1 MAILPEISEEG
12 ASAGAGTQRVVQDA
26 ASRGIPIEL
35 VSRPGARSLPEA
47 AQLLGVTPGELVKS
61 LVVKRHDGSFLF
73 ALVGGDR
80 QISWAKLRAV
90 VGVNRLTLPTAELAL
105 EVTGFERGTIT
116 PLGSTT
122 AWPVFVDERI
132 TGRRIAMGAGAR
144 GLSAWVAADDLVAGL
159 DATVADIS
167 VDATGS
173 PGSPGATDSPEPGI
187 SHGARISP
195 EATGV

>member
-12 ASAGAGTQRVVQDA
+12 ASTGAGTQRVVQDA

-122 AWPVFVDERI
+122 AWPVFMDERI

-173 PGSPGATDSPEPGI
+173 PGATGSVNPTDF
-187 SHGARISP
+187 P